1 MLFCELFSYPFFFSR
16 AHCIIMEDALQ
27 DLLKAHRVPEICY
40 NFLRAQSP
48 PIFTTSQL
56 AALADDV
63 EELKAAFIEPS
74 AEHGEVPEG
83 QMLGYTACVR
93 AAWKE
98 AHAAA
103 HSQLEEKN
111 EPEKEE
117 INPVSGDEK
126 KKMMEKFEAR
136 FGFQMPLETQP
147 SNKLLGQLKKM
158 RRRKI
163 CEFLPL
169 QKCTS
174 AADQLTTEEKK
185 HDMGPFS
192 VMLREDTKKTRFH
205 QYAPPF
211 FRGVKD
217 FL

>member
-1 MLFCELFSYPFFFSR
+1 MGKKRKIYFSVSSYLYYPFFFLR

-48 PIFTTSQL
+48 PIFTMSQF

-63 EELKAAFIEPS
+63 KELKAAFIEPS

-83 QMLGYTACVR
+83 QMLGHTACVR

-126 KKMMEKFEAR
+126 KKRWKSLR
-136 FGFQMPLETQP
+136 RVLGSKCRWKP
-147 SNKLLGQLKKM
+147 SPQINCWG
-158 RRRKI
+158 
-163 CEFLPL
+163 
-169 QKCTS
+169 S
-174 AADQLTTEEKK
+174 
-185 HDMGPFS
+185 
-192 VMLREDTKKTRFH
+192 
-205 QYAPPF
+205 
-211 FRGVKD
+211 
-217 FL
+217 